1 MSAAAGQSLRDQ
13 VSRPFEENEMNV
25 FGSPAKDITI
35 SSLERRAS
43 DHDARTGS
51 SVDAEP
57 ENQRAQPFGAGGGG
71 ERKAG
76 RHLGDALLGGEFVS
90 FPELDI
96 AGVGERGSAQ
106 GLSRGGESHHHAK
119 GG

>member
-43 DHDARTGS
+43 DHDTGTGS

-57 ENQRAQPFGAGGGG
+57 ESQRAQPFGAIGVG
-71 ERKAG
+71 ERNAS
-76 RHLGDALLGGEFVS
+76 RHLGDALLGVKFVP
-90 FPELDI
+90 FHELDI
-96 AGVGERGSAQ
+96 EGVGERGSDQ
-106 GLSRGGESHHHAK
+106 GLSGAGDSHHHE
-119 GG
+119 